1 MCPFAIWK
9 SNWSHLRRAKRSI
22 VLSLRALPTWETGLS
37 PLLCLWRKRRARR
50 SRGMY
55 VKKCNRGFRTLR
67 FKFRNDGRWK
77 NQRRALSPS
86 VVPSTRYLPTD
97 LINVTRNIELYILH
111 LKFLAADGAYSHFK
125 TYNHTSRIYA
135 YRNLIVSH
143 LIFLKSRISNLYQD
157 RSRIEY
163 AVWVGM
169 QFQRDIKE
177 TYDRSICSYFSL
189 LHFERYASTL
199 RSARII
205 RGNWF

>member
-1 MCPFAIWK
+1 
-9 SNWSHLRRAKRSI
+9 
-22 VLSLRALPTWETGLS
+22 
-37 PLLCLWRKRRARR
+37 
-50 SRGMY
+50 MY

-111 LKFLAADGAYSHFK
+111 LKFLVADDAYSHFK
-125 TYNHTSRIYA
+125 TYNHTSRI
-135 YRNLIVSH
+135 RLSQSH
-143 LIFLKSRISNLYQD
+143 CQSFDFLKSRISNLYQD

-163 AVWVGM
+163 AVRVGM

-177 TYDRSICSYFSL
+177 TYDRSICSYSSYFSL
-189 LHFERYASTL
+189 LHFTRYASTL